1 MVKSDPEITTNQD
14 DSDSSSSSE
23 GSFAMHI
30 SHTPGWTK
38 FHKIKSGKIITFRS
52 GSPLPP
58 DETDDILEI
67 TENPSSNAVEIIAS
81 DEACSST
88 TDW

>member
-1 MVKSDPEITTNQD
+1 MVKSDPEITTNQ
-14 DSDSSSSSE
+14 DSSSSSE

-30 SHTPGWTK
+30 RHTPGRMS

-67 TENPSSNAVEIIAS
+67 TEIPSSNAVEIIAS
-81 DEACSST
+81 DEA
-88 TDW
+88 